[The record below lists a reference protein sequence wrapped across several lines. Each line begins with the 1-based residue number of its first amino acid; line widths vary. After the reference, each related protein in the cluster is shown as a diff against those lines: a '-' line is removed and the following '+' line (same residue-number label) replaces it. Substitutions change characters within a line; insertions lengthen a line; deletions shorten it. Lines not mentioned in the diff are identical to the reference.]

1 MKFKRKFP
9 VSLLKKIVFIV
20 LKEYG
25 NTRISWIF
33 NLNHNLIEIKLL
45 PLKIENMKNELVSF
59 FKDKQ
64 RSFSQCNGLITLKRK
79 LFIRQQS
86 HTLSSNYNGHI
97 T

>member
-25 NTRISWIF
+25 NTRISLIF

-59 FKDKQ
+59 
-64 RSFSQCNGLITLKRK
+64 LKINNAA
-79 LFIRQQS
+79 F
-86 HTLSSNYNGHI
+86 LSVMD
-97 T
+97 

>member
-25 NTRISWIF
+25 QTRISWIF
-33 NLNHNLIEIKLL
+33 NLNHNLIEIKIL

-59 FKDKQ
+59 
-64 RSFSQCNGLITLKRK
+64 LKINNAA
-79 LFIRQQS
+79 F
-86 HTLSSNYNGHI
+86 LSVMD
-97 T
+97 

>member
-9 VSLLKKIVFIV
+9 VSLFKKVVFIV

-25 NTRISWIF
+25 HTRISWIF

-59 FKDKQ
+59 
-64 RSFSQCNGLITLKRK
+64 LKINNAA
-79 LFIRQQS
+79 F
-86 HTLSSNYNGHI
+86 LSVMD
-97 T
+97 

>member
-59 FKDKQ
+59 
-64 RSFSQCNGLITLKRK
+64 LKINNAA
-79 LFIRQQS
+79 F
-86 HTLSSNYNGHI
+86 LSVMD
-97 T
+97 

>member
-9 VSLLKKIVFIV
+9 VSLLKNIVFIV

-25 NTRISWIF
+25 HTRISWIF

-59 FKDKQ
+59 
-64 RSFSQCNGLITLKRK
+64 LKINNAA
-79 LFIRQQS
+79 F
-86 HTLSSNYNGHI
+86 LSVMD
-97 T
+97 

>member
-25 NTRISWIF
+25 HTRISWIF
-33 NLNHNLIEIKLL
+33 NLNHNLIKIKIL

-59 FKDKQ
+59 
-64 RSFSQCNGLITLKRK
+64 LKINNAA
-79 LFIRQQS
+79 F
-86 HTLSSNYNGHI
+86 LSVMD
-97 T
+97 

>member
-25 NTRISWIF
+25 HTRISWIF
-33 NLNHNLIEIKLL
+33 NLNHNLVEIKLL

-59 FKDKQ
+59 
-64 RSFSQCNGLITLKRK
+64 LKINNAA
-79 LFIRQQS
+79 F
-86 HTLSSNYNGHI
+86 LSVMD
-97 T
+97 

>member
-25 NTRISWIF
+25 HTRISWIF

-59 FKDKQ
+59 
-64 RSFSQCNGLITLKRK
+64 LKINNAA
-79 LFIRQQS
+79 F
-86 HTLSSNYNGHI
+86 LSVMD
-97 T
+97 